1 MKTYPFPTLCRGS
14 GYERR
19 STNSALWYFISKIT
33 LQQQK
38 ILNKTFYHFWWLAPE
53 NSKNHFVTQKLVK
66 NQEPDIYYEIE
77 SKVKYWFR
85 VSMWLSKQNYI
96 RISRNPSVKYKYIAD
111 VIKCWYQQ
119 ESNDML
125 PNYHFS
131 LFKKKALQ
139 ELPLD
144 ASATFLSLVVQGFWN
159 FVWENQFHL
168 MSAKNWLH
176 RQKYCHQPCFN
187 KVTALPRFYLE
198 VNLHPFKKP
207 HLNNFSWFA
216 HSG

>member
-111 VIKCWYQQ
+111 VIKCWYRQ

-144 ASATFLSLVVQGFWN
+144 ASATFLYLVVQGFWN

-176 RQKYCHQPCFN
+176 RQKYCHQPYFN